1 MPKIYHHP
9 TLGDI
14 TLSQRWTTRRISISV
29 RPSGEIRLSYPRLVP
44 TAVALRFLEDKM
56 AWIEASRRRVA
67 ERSMAGSD
75 YTKAQ
80 IEDMRHRAKVYLPAM
95 VERSAKQHGFRYG
108 RVTIRATRSKWGCCT
123 AQNNLSLSLFLMAL
137 PEHLQEFVILHELC
151 HTVHH
156 NHSAAFH
163 ELLNRVTGGREA
175 ELNRQLKGIRKNLH
189 FRPGLVADVD
199 DIMALVAEA
208 QAWFASQGIDQWQD
222 GYPTREIIEQDIAL
236 KRNYVVEYN
245 GVIVAALSVAFDGEP
260 TYSTIYRGEW
270 LRQAPYAVVHRI
282 MVADAM
288 KRKGVAR
295 EILAFVEELCA
306 ERGVSDIRIDTH
318 RDNRPMRNMLKKL
331 GYSHCGEIMLTS
343 GAWREAYHKVW

>member
-1 MPKIYHHP
+1 
-9 TLGDI
+9 
-14 TLSQRWTTRRISISV
+14 
-29 RPSGEIRLSYPRLVP
+29 
-44 TAVALRFLEDKM
+44 
-56 AWIEASRRRVA
+56 
-67 ERSMAGSD
+67 
-75 YTKAQ
+75 
-80 IEDMRHRAKVYLPAM
+80 
-95 VERSAKQHGFRYG
+95 
-108 RVTIRATRSKWGCCT
+108 
-123 AQNNLSLSLFLMAL
+123 
-137 PEHLQEFVILHELC
+137 
-151 HTVHH
+151 
-156 NHSAAFH
+156 
-163 ELLNRVTGGREA
+163 
-175 ELNRQLKGIRKNLH
+175 
-189 FRPGLVADVD
+189 
-199 DIMALVAEA
+199 MALVAEA

-343 GAWREAYHKVW
+343 GAWREAYHKVL

>member
-1 MPKIYHHP
+1 
-9 TLGDI
+9 
-14 TLSQRWTTRRISISV
+14 
-29 RPSGEIRLSYPRLVP
+29 
-44 TAVALRFLEDKM
+44 M

-80 IEDMRHRAKVYLPAM
+80 IEDMRHRAKAHLPAM
-95 VERSAKQHGFRYG
+95 VERLAKQHGFSYG

-189 FRPGLVADVD
+189 FRPGLAADAD

-222 GYPTREIIEQDIAL
+222 GYPTRELILSDILGKQNYII
-236 KRNYVVEYN
+236 EYN
-245 GVIVAALSVAFDGEP
+245 GVAVATAVISFAGEP
-260 TYSTIYRGEW
+260 TYAVIKGKGW
-270 LRQAPYAVVHRI
+270 LNENPYAVVHRI
-282 MVADAM
+282 AVADECR
-288 KRKGVAR
+288 RKGIAK
-295 EILAFVEELCA
+295 EILYFTEELCA
-306 ERGVSDIRIDTH
+306 EQGVADIRIDTH
-318 RDNRPMRNMLKKL
+318 CDNRAMRSLLKKM
-331 GYSHCGEIMLTS
+331 GYAHCGRITLTS
-343 GAWREAYHKVW
+343 GAFREAYQKELKK

>member
-44 TAVALRFLEDKM
+44 TVVALRFLEDKV

-95 VERSAKQHGFRYG
+95 VERLAKQHGFRYG

-137 PEHLQEFVILHELC
+137 PEHLQE
-151 HTVHH
+151 
-156 NHSAAFH
+156 
-163 ELLNRVTGGREA
+163 EA
-175 ELNRQLKGIRKNLH
+175 SRRN
-189 FRPGLVADVD
+189 D
-199 DIMALVAEA
+199 
-208 QAWFASQGIDQWQD
+208 
-222 GYPTREIIEQDIAL
+222 
-236 KRNYVVEYN
+236 KR
-245 GVIVAALSVAFDGEP
+245 
-260 TYSTIYRGEW
+260 
-270 LRQAPYAVVHRI
+270 
-282 MVADAM
+282 
-288 KRKGVAR
+288 
-295 EILAFVEELCA
+295 
-306 ERGVSDIRIDTH
+306 
-318 RDNRPMRNMLKKL
+318 
-331 GYSHCGEIMLTS
+331 
-343 GAWREAYHKVW
+343 

>member
-44 TAVALRFLEDKM
+44 TAVALRFLGDKE
-56 AWIEASRRRVA
+56 AWIEVSRRRVA

-80 IEDMRHRAKVYLPAM
+80 IEDMRHRAKIHLPAM
-95 VERSAKQHGFRYG
+95 VERLAKQHGFRYG

-189 FRPGLVADVD
+189 FRPGLAADVD

-343 GAWREAYHKVW
+343 GAWREAYHKVL